1 MKLTPIAYS
10 LALAGLACSVNV
22 QAASVYTWTGAGA
35 NSNLGTSANWLG
47 SSVPTSL
54 TDATLVFNAG
64 TVGAGFTSVN
74 NNLLNAPVYGA
85 LQFTNGGMNVGGT
98 QTIALRPISSTNF
111 TVISNTGGNNTIS
124 APLRFDTNT
133 VNGVVLD
140 NARISVTDYSLTLA
154 GAVSANQVNLST
166 SLGATATL
174 SMNNVSAKT
183 FEANGGTHN
192 LTGVLNGG
200 IVNLLGTDFKVSGA
214 NGSIEMIYGGFLGTG
229 SKLTLDNTATAVS
242 NRVISNSY
250 LTMEA
255 GSEFVLKGNATTD
268 VAETFHFDSYG
279 QSYNDLK
286 TIKVISAGGSAST
299 VLTVKGFLNAPSYTN
314 YANSGGGVLGVKEQI
329 KIQTW
334 SGGSPSLADGL
345 LTRGIVNGQEFATY
359 DDTKGV
365 ISATTATTLTGATAT
380 DNVYIT
386 AADNLSGN
394 ATFNSLAVKN
404 ATITSSA
411 ANSINLASGKLLTSG
426 TVSIAPA
433 IDFGAKAGEIINL
446 GTTVLAGGVN
456 GSNGLRVSGSGSLEL
471 ASAGILS
478 GQLSNRGTLVLSAN
492 NAIQGAGVYS
502 SGSLDIGSTT
512 QNVNYL
518 STGNVTGTGKI
529 VAAGHIGLTQNL
541 VNVSLEG
548 QSVGIE
554 STTPGDMT
562 VNGNIHAN
570 SVYISNQSQ
579 ASNNITVNGNI
590 YAGGGVRLGETTW
603 DNANNMLNSNVVVNG
618 VISGAASVF
627 LLGDHV
633 GQSTTFTNQ
642 NTYTGSTTGNLI
654 LSGNGAIAS
663 SSDFTNG
670 NLSMRAGT
678 SDIGSLDR
686 VGNTAAITLGDNY
699 AGKTLSLQGSGNVAM
714 VEDIGALNVYKHS
727 RLELSNGTES
737 TSLRADALNIDA
749 YNSSLTLSLGDAS
762 SFYVDLAPGTYTN
775 TNVVKDVYVEKMV
788 GGKLQNTWAAYDANN
803 GRVYEALVLEKSLN
817 TAGSNEFVR
826 VTDAT
831 NQALTGDHTVG
842 AVNINTNHEISG
854 TGTLTVSTGQL
865 LFWKDNTIS
874 IEKLDMYGAQG
885 TQAVVSNTGTNT
897 ITSEIYAWGGM
908 AKMGAGNLVLA
919 SQVWSAAG
927 IEVKQGAVTVIDGG
941 NVQAV
946 TVHGGATLNQVGT
959 GLVGDISNYGTVNVS
974 GTGFNGYYLYNNGT
988 VNLNTAHNDIA
999 SRVYGGDV
1007 NLNVAYNNAA
1017 GKQIYAGTLYVNAGL
1032 INYGDA
1038 SNSVV
1043 NASTVANNG
1052 NIQYLTNNGILTN
1065 AAGATIG
1072 YLEHNSTTAFTNH
1085 GTVGYL
1091 TNNGVVTN
1099 QGTVGELYS
1108 NSGTFTNNGTLNR
1121 ISNSN
1126 YGAGSFN
1133 GTFTN
1138 NGTLVLDQGV
1148 IGGTFTNAGT
1158 VILNQGANAY
1168 AEMNASGTANTD
1180 YLQTAGTTTING
1192 DLYSNVMLA
1201 GGILK
1206 GTGNI
1211 NGELTVMNGAQ
1222 VNPGN
1227 SPGLLTVNGAMVLD
1241 MGAVLNME
1249 VLFENGVLKYDQL
1262 AVFGQFT
1269 NNGVI
1274 KFSLGSGVDFSNNEF
1289 SANGQKANL
1298 ANIFTLFNWGPSGY
1312 RENALSSLLGETLL
1326 VLDANGN
1333 SHNWLVTAEMIAAA
1347 PLAAPVPVPAAAW
1360 LLGSGLLG
1368 LIGVARRKAVLA

>member
-54 TDATLVFNAG
+54 TDATLIFNAG
-64 TVGAGFTSVN
+64 NVVGAGFKSVN
-74 NNLLNAPVYGA
+74 NNLLAAPVYGA
-85 LQFTNGGMNVGGT
+85 LQFTNGGMTIGGT
-98 QTIALRPISSTNF
+98 QTIALRPTSSTNF

-140 NARISVTDYSLTLA
+140 NARIAVTDYSLTLA

-174 SMNNVSAKT
+174 SMNNVTAKT

-192 LTGVLNGG
+192 LTGVLNAGL
-200 IVNLLGTDFKVSGA
+200 VNLLGTDFKVSGA
-214 NGSIEMIYGGFLGTG
+214 NGSIEMTYGTFLGTG

-242 NRVISNSY
+242 NRMISNSI

-268 VAETFHFDSYG
+268 VAESIRFYSYG

-299 VLTVKGFLNAPSYTN
+299 VLTVEGFLNAPSYTN

-329 KIQTW
+329 KIQTLH
-334 SGGSPSLADGL
+334 GGPSLADGL

-365 ISATTATTLTGATAT
+365 ISATTATTLAGATAT

-394 ATFNSLAVKN
+394 STFNSLAVKN

-411 ANSINLASGKLLTSG
+411 ANSINLTSGNLLTSG

-456 GSNGLRVSGSGSLEL
+456 GSSGLRVSGGGSLEL
-471 ASAGILS
+471 ASAGVLS
-478 GQLSNRGTLVLSAN
+478 GQLSNYGTLVLSAD
-492 NAIQGAGVYS
+492 NAIQGAGVY

-529 VAAGHIGLTQNL
+529 IAAGNIGLTQNL

-548 QSVGIE
+548 QSVGIV

-570 SVYISNQSQ
+570 GVYISNQSQ
-579 ASNNITVNGNI
+579 ALNNITVNGNI

-618 VISGAASVF
+618 VISGTAVS

-663 SSDFTNG
+663 SSDFSNG

-686 VGNTAAITLGDNY
+686 VGNTAAITLGDY
-699 AGKTLSLQGSGNVAM
+699 YGGKTLSLQGSGNVAM
-714 VEDIGALNVYKHS
+714 VEDIGALNVFNHS
-727 RLELSNGTES
+727 RLELSYGTGS

-762 SFYVDLAPGTYTN
+762 SFHVDLAPGTYTN
-775 TNVVKDVYVEKMV
+775 TNVVKDVYVEKMDS
-788 GGKLQNTWAAYDANN
+788 GKLQHTWAAYDANN
-803 GRVYEALVLEKSLN
+803 GRIYEALVLEKSLN
-817 TAGSNEFVR
+817 TAGGNEFVR

-831 NQALTGDHTVG
+831 NEALTGDHTVG
-842 AVNINTNHEISG
+842 AVNINTNQEISG

-874 IEKLDMYGAQG
+874 IERLDMNGA
-885 TQAVVSNTGTNT
+885 QAVVSNEGTNK
-897 ITSEIYAWGGM
+897 ITSEIYAYGGM
-908 AKMGAGNLVLA
+908 AKMGAGNLELA
-919 SQVWSAAG
+919 SQVWGVGG
-927 IEVKQGAVTVIDGG
+927 INVKQGTVTVISGG
-941 NVQAV
+941 NVQTA
-946 TVHGGATLNQVGT
+946 TVQSGATLSLVGT
-959 GLVGDISNYGTVNVS
+959 GLVGDINNDGTVNVS
-974 GTGFNGYYLYNNGT
+974 GTGLNGSIYSNTGRT
-988 VNLNTAHNDIA
+988 VNLNTAYNDSA
-999 SRVYGGDV
+999 SRVNYGDV

-1017 GKQIYAGTLYVNAGL
+1017 GKQINSETLYVNAGL
-1032 INYGDA
+1032 INYGDVN
-1038 SNSVV
+1038 NSVV

-1052 NIQYLTNNGILTN
+1052 NIHNLINNGILTN
-1065 AAGATIG
+1065 AAGATITG

-1091 TNNGVVTN
+1091 VNNGVVTN

-1121 ISNSN
+1121 ISNSD
-1126 YGAGSFN
+1126 YGAYN

-1138 NGTLVLDQGV
+1138 NGTLVLDQGF

-1158 VILNQGANAY
+1158 ATLNQGAIAYSGYNA
-1168 AEMNASGTANTD
+1168 D
-1180 YLQTAGTTTING
+1180 YTGYVDYRQTAGTTTING
-1192 DLYSNVMLA
+1192 DLYSNVILA

-1249 VLFENGVLKYDQL
+1249 VIFENGVLKYDQL
-1262 AVFGQFT
+1262 AVDGGFT
-1269 NNGVI
+1269 NHGVI
-1274 KFSLGSGVDFSNNEF
+1274 KFSLGTGVDFSNNEF

-1312 RENALSSLLGETLL
+1312 RENVNSSLLGETLL

-1347 PLAAPVPVPAAAW
+1347 PLTAPVPVPAAAW